1 MVELGAQAGAAAET
15 VSGAVSGGLTDGLAA
30 SELES
35 LQRDRLALGAMAER
49 REEFYRSVL
58 ESLSEG
64 VIITD
69 AESRILF
76 ANRRMAEL
84 TGWSVSELV
93 GSISYELLAPPELWP
108 AMRRRLQ
115 ERLEGQEE
123 VYENELLRKD
133 GVRHWILVRASP
145 YRGADGRIL
154 GTIGALSCMQRVKEL
169 EEEKDRLLGA
179 MQAEREFP
187 DIVGESPALHRV
199 LEQIRMVSATEA
211 SVLILG
217 ESGTGK
223 ELVARAIHEAGP
235 RKSRALV
242 RVNCASIPK
251 DLFESEFFG
260 HVKGAFTGA
269 VKDRVGRFEMADG
282 GTLFLDEVGEIPP
295 DLQAKLLRV
304 LQEGTFERV
313 GDERTRKVNV
323 RIVAATNR
331 ELLDEAKA
339 GRFRMDLYYRLAV
352 FPIQLPPL
360 RDRVED
366 VRPLAEHFVAQAG
379 RRLGGRRLR
388 IGAAEW
394 TRLERYGW
402 PGNVRELQN
411 VIERAAILARNGEL
425 RFDGL
430 FPAVGERGRSAGRGA
445 EVMSKESAGAAEA
458 LSLGDL
464 KAREREVVRAALEA
478 SGGRIY
484 GPDGA
489 AAALGVPP
497 TTLSSKLR
505 RWGWRGRVGVGSLR
519 TTQAQAT
526 GAGADGPTKSE
537 V

>member
-1 MVELGAQAGAAAET
+1 
-15 VSGAVSGGLTDGLAA
+15 
-30 SELES
+30 
-35 LQRDRLALGAMAER
+35 
-49 REEFYRSVL
+49 
-58 ESLSEG
+58 
-64 VIITD
+64 
-69 AESRILF
+69 
-76 ANRRMAEL
+76 
-84 TGWSVSELV
+84 
-93 GSISYELLAPPELWP
+93 
-108 AMRRRLQ
+108 
-115 ERLEGQEE
+115 
-123 VYENELLRKD
+123 
-133 GVRHWILVRASP
+133 
-145 YRGADGRIL
+145 
-154 GTIGALSCMQRVKEL
+154 
-169 EEEKDRLLGA
+169 
-179 MQAEREFP
+179 
-187 DIVGESPALHRV
+187 
-199 LEQIRMVSATEA
+199 
-211 SVLILG
+211 
-217 ESGTGK
+217 
-223 ELVARAIHEAGP
+223 
-235 RKSRALV
+235 
-242 RVNCASIPK
+242 
-251 DLFESEFFG
+251 
-260 HVKGAFTGA
+260 
-269 VKDRVGRFEMADG
+269 
-282 GTLFLDEVGEIPP
+282 
-295 DLQAKLLRV
+295 
-304 LQEGTFERV
+304 
-313 GDERTRKVNV
+313 
-323 RIVAATNR
+323 
-331 ELLDEAKA
+331 
-339 GRFRMDLYYRLAV
+339 
-352 FPIQLPPL
+352 
-360 RDRVED
+360 VED